1 MAATDLL
8 STLDST
14 RSPRGI
20 KKTDPFPALSVAPNN
35 ARCSVRQK
43 SVNRGEMTGIHT

>member
-8 STLDST
+8 PTRASTHRLVEY
-14 RSPRGI
+14 

-43 SVNRGEMTGIHT
+43 SVNRGKMTGIHT